1 MRLEVAV
8 DCSDLE
14 LMTDFWSQVL
24 RYAPVGDSDD
34 RFDVPDRVY
43 CSLVDPSG
51 IGPRLVLQRVAER
64 RSGKNRLHLDIHVPD
79 IEAEAERIA
88 ALGARR
94 LDVDPVQEVGARWVR
109 LTDPEGNVFC
119 LVEELG

>member
-64 RSGKNRLHLDIHVPD
+64 RSGKNRLHLDIHVPTS
-79 IEAEAERIA
+79 RPRLS
-88 ALGARR
+88 ALLPWARGGWMSIR
-94 LDVDPVQEVGARWVR
+94 SRKWGRDGFA
-109 LTDPEGNVFC
+109 
-119 LVEELG
+119 